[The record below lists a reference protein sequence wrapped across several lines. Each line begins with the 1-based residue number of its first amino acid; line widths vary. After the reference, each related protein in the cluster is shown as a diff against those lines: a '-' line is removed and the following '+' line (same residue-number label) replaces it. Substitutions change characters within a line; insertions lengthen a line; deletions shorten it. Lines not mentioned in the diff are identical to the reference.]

1 MKLVELVRQQLVQL
15 FKNYSGQDNELKKYA
30 KFMSCIFEPME
41 KDLRWLLRRRFRHNF
56 FVFKAMAEKL

>member
-15 FKNYSGQDNELKKYA
+15 FKNYSGQDNELKKYG

-41 KDLRWLLRRRFRHNF
+41 KDLK
-56 FVFKAMAEKL
+56 VAPATKISS